1 MNSNIKYLIE
11 NELLN
16 FSIDD
21 YIDVPGDDLII
32 DQSEID
38 NYVAHQLINDNIKLP
53 RFDGSTELLNTLL
66 SYKEDNYDN

>member
-32 DQSEID
+32 D
-38 NYVAHQLINDNIKLP
+38 
-53 RFDGSTELLNTLL
+53 
-66 SYKEDNYDN
+66 